1 MDYKSDINFHVF
13 PHAIQFYF
21 HSQVQI
27 NLLLRKSEQQP
38 HSRHEK
44 WKFIIQIFI
53 VIYCYILDCDVR
65 QIDSIN

>member
-1 MDYKSDINFHVF
+1 MDYKSDKNFHIF

-38 HSRHEK
+38 HSRHEME
-44 WKFIIQIFI
+44 
-53 VIYCYILDCDVR
+53 IYHSNFHCDLLLYPR
-65 QIDSIN
+65 QIDSR